1 MKDLL
6 AIIPL
11 ASGKTLAQPGTYS
24 LGLAAHMGS
33 HMTAIIVEIER
44 FNPAAELEPDNML
57 GDSRPVTSQALAER
71 LEQTA
76 DLVRSEAHRAEVSLT
91 ILEHA
96 DSSPYPLREIVT
108 SSAQVR
114 DLSILGVHGPLTYPR
129 QGLVE
134 AVLFGS
140 GRPLLL
146 VPPGAP
152 AFSGRMVVVG
162 WDATRSA
169 ARALHD
175 ALPLLTKARKAV
187 IISLSDD
194 SDDKVFRLPESGPE
208 VCRYLERWGV
218 DASFDAP
225 KRKQDNIGNEL
236 LSHAKRLEADILVMG
251 GFGHAREREFLFG
264 SATRDIFQS
273 HLELPVLMSH

>member
-1 MKDLL
+1 MKDIL
-6 AIIPL
+6 AII
-11 ASGKTLAQPGTYS
+11 ASGSGKALAQPATYS
-24 LGLAAHMGS
+24 LSLAARMGS
-33 HMTAIIVEIER
+33 HVTAIIAEIER
-44 FNPAAELEPDNML
+44 FPAAQLEPDNMQ
-57 GDSRPVTSQALAER
+57 GASRPVTSPALAER
-71 LEQTA
+71 LGQTA

-96 DSSPYPLREIVT
+96 DNSPYPLREIVT

-140 GRPLLL
+140 GRPVLL

-152 AFSGRMVVVG
+152 SFSGRMIVVG

-169 ARALHD
+169 TRALHD
-175 ALPLLTKARKAV
+175 ALPLLTKAQKAV
-187 IISLSDD
+187 VISF

-208 VCRYLERWGV
+208 VCRYLERWGI

-225 KRKQDNIGNEL
+225 KRKQDKIGNEL
-236 LSHAKRLEADILVMG
+236 LLHAKRLEADLLVMG

>member
-6 AIIPL
+6 AIIPSG
-11 ASGKTLAQPGTYS
+11 SGKTLAQPGTYS
-24 LGLAAHMGS
+24 LSLAARMGS
-33 HMTAIIVEIER
+33 HVTAIIAEIER
-44 FNPAAELEPDNML
+44 FSPAAQLEPDNMQ
-57 GDSRPVTSQALAER
+57 GASRPVTSPALAER
-71 LEQTA
+71 LGQTA

-96 DSSPYPLREIVT
+96 DNSPYPLREIVT

-140 GRPLLL
+140 GRPVLL

-152 AFSGRMVVVG
+152 TFSGRMVVVG

-187 IISLSDD
+187 IISLSE
-194 SDDKVFRLPESGPE
+194 DKVFRQPESGPE
-208 VCRYLERWGV
+208 VCRYLERWGI

-236 LSHAKRLEADILVMG
+236 LLHAKRLEADLLVMG

>member
-6 AIIPL
+6 AIIPSG
-11 ASGKTLAQPGTYS
+11 SGKTLAQPGTYS
-24 LGLAAHMGS
+24 LSLAARMGS
-33 HMTAIIVEIER
+33 HVTAIIAEIER
-44 FNPAAELEPDNML
+44 FNPAAQLEPDNMQ
-57 GDSRPVTSQALAER
+57 GDSRPVTSPALAER
-71 LEQTA
+71 LGQTA

-96 DSSPYPLREIVT
+96 DNSPYPLREIVT

-140 GRPLLL
+140 GRPVLL

-169 ARALHD
+169 TRALHD

-187 IISLSDD
+187 VISL

-208 VCRYLERWGV
+208 VCRYLERWGI

-225 KRKQDNIGNEL
+225 KRKQDKIGNEL
-236 LSHAKRLEADILVMG
+236 LLHAKRLEADILVMG

-264 SATRDIFQS
+264 SATRDIFES

>member
-6 AIIPL
+6 AIITSG
-11 ASGKTLAQPGTYS
+11 SGKALAQPGTYS

-33 HMTAIIVEIER
+33 HVTAVIAEIER
-44 FNPAAELEPDNML
+44 FNPAAQLEPDNMQ
-57 GDSRPVTSQALAER
+57 GDSRPVTSPALAER
-71 LEQTA
+71 IGQTA
-76 DLVRSEAHRAEVSLT
+76 DLVRSEAQRAAVSLT

-96 DSSPYPLREIVT
+96 DSGPYPLREVLI

-140 GRPLLL
+140 GRPVLL
-146 VPPGAP
+146 VPLGAP

-169 ARALHD
+169 TRALHD

-194 SDDKVFRLPESGPE
+194 KVFRLPESGPA
-208 VCRYLERWGV
+208 VCRYLERWGI

-236 LSHAKRLEADILVMG
+236 LHRAKRLEADLLVMG

>member
-6 AIIPL
+6 AIIPSG
-11 ASGKTLAQPGTYS
+11 SGKTLAQPGTYS
-24 LGLAAHMGS
+24 LSLAARMGS
-33 HMTAIIVEIER
+33 HVTAIIAEIER
-44 FNPAAELEPDNML
+44 FNPAAQLEPDNMQ
-57 GDSRPVTSQALAER
+57 GDSRPVTSPALAER
-71 LEQTA
+71 LGQTA
-76 DLVRSEAHRAEVSLT
+76 DLFRSEAHRAGISLT

-96 DSSPYPLREIVT
+96 DNSPYPLREIVT

-140 GRPLLL
+140 GRPVLL

-169 ARALHD
+169 TRALHD

-194 SDDKVFRLPESGPE
+194 KVFRLPESGPE
-208 VCRYLERWGV
+208 VCRYLERWGI

-225 KRKQDNIGNEL
+225 KRKQDKIGNEL
-236 LSHAKRLEADILVMG
+236 LLHAKRLKADLLVMG

>member
-6 AIIPL
+6 AIIPSG
-11 ASGKTLAQPGTYS
+11 SGKTLAQPGTYS
-24 LGLAAHMGS
+24 LSLAARMGS
-33 HMTAIIVEIER
+33 HVTAIIAEIER
-44 FNPAAELEPDNML
+44 FNPAAQLEPDNMQ
-57 GDSRPVTSQALAER
+57 GDSRPVTSPALAER
-71 LEQTA
+71 LGQTA

-96 DSSPYPLREIVT
+96 DNSPYPLREIVT

-140 GRPLLL
+140 GRPVLL

-169 ARALHD
+169 TRALHD

-187 IISLSDD
+187 VISL

-208 VCRYLERWGV
+208 VCRYLERWGI

-225 KRKQDNIGNEL
+225 KRKQDKIGNEL
-236 LSHAKRLEADILVMG
+236 LLHAKRLEADLLVMG

>member
-6 AIIPL
+6 AIITSG
-11 ASGKTLAQPGTYS
+11 SGKTLAQPGTYS
-24 LGLAAHMGS
+24 LSLAARMGS
-33 HMTAIIVEIER
+33 HVTAIIAEIER
-44 FNPAAELEPDNML
+44 FNPAAQLEPDNMQ
-57 GDSRPVTSQALAER
+57 GDSRPVTSPALAER
-71 LEQTA
+71 LGQTA

-96 DSSPYPLREIVT
+96 DNSPYPLREIVT

-140 GRPLLL
+140 GRPVLL

-169 ARALHD
+169 TRALHD

-187 IISLSDD
+187 VISLSDD
-194 SDDKVFRLPESGPE
+194 KVFPLRKSGPE
-208 VCRYLERWGV
+208 VCRYLERWGI

-225 KRKQDNIGNEL
+225 KRKQEKIGNEL
-236 LSHAKRLEADILVMG
+236 LLHAKRLKADLLVMG

>member
-6 AIIPL
+6 AIIPSG
-11 ASGKTLAQPGTYS
+11 SGKTLAQPGTYS
-24 LGLAAHMGS
+24 LSLAARMGS
-33 HMTAIIVEIER
+33 HVTAIIAEIER
-44 FNPAAELEPDNML
+44 FNPAAQLEPDNMQ
-57 GDSRPVTSQALAER
+57 GDSRPVTSPALAER
-71 LEQTA
+71 LGQTA

-96 DSSPYPLREIVT
+96 DNSPYPLREIVT

-140 GRPLLL
+140 GRPVLL

-152 AFSGRMVVVG
+152 AFSGRMIVVG

-169 ARALHD
+169 TRALHD

-187 IISLSDD
+187 VISL

-208 VCRYLERWGV
+208 VCRYLERWGI

-225 KRKQDNIGNEL
+225 KRKQDKIGNEL
-236 LSHAKRLEADILVMG
+236 LLHAKRLKADLLVMG

>member
-6 AIIPL
+6 AIIPSG
-11 ASGKTLAQPGTYS
+11 SGKTLAQPGTYS
-24 LGLAAHMGS
+24 LSLAARMGS
-33 HMTAIIVEIER
+33 HVTAIIAEIER
-44 FNPAAELEPDNML
+44 FNSAAQLEPDNMQ
-57 GDSRPVTSQALAER
+57 GDSRPVTSPALVER
-71 LEQTA
+71 LGQTA

-96 DSSPYPLREIVT
+96 DNSPYPLREIVT

-140 GRPLLL
+140 GRPVLL

-169 ARALHD
+169 TRALHD

-187 IISLSDD
+187 VISL

-208 VCRYLERWGV
+208 VCRYLERWGI

-225 KRKQDNIGNEL
+225 KRKQDKIGNEL
-236 LSHAKRLEADILVMG
+236 LLHAKRLKADLLVMG

>member
-1 MKDLL
+1 MKDIL
-6 AIIPL
+6 AII
-11 ASGKTLAQPGTYS
+11 ASGSGKTLAQPGTYS
-24 LGLAAHMGS
+24 LSLAARMGS
-33 HMTAIIVEIER
+33 HVTAIIAEIER
-44 FNPAAELEPDNML
+44 FSPAAQLEPDNMQ
-57 GDSRPVTSQALAER
+57 GASRPVTSPALAER
-71 LEQTA
+71 LGQTA

-96 DSSPYPLREIVT
+96 DNSPYPLREIVT

-114 DLSILGVHGPLTYPR
+114 DLSILDVHGPLTYPR

-140 GRPLLL
+140 GRPVLL

-169 ARALHD
+169 TRALHD

-187 IISLSDD
+187 VISL

-208 VCRYLERWGV
+208 VCRYLERWGI

-225 KRKQDNIGNEL
+225 KRKQDKIGNEL
-236 LSHAKRLEADILVMG
+236 LLHAKRLKADLLVMG

>member
-1 MKDLL
+1 MKDIL
-6 AIIPL
+6 AII
-11 ASGKTLAQPGTYS
+11 ASGSGKTLAQPGTYS
-24 LGLAAHMGS
+24 LSLAARMGS
-33 HMTAIIVEIER
+33 HVTAIIAEIER
-44 FNPAAELEPDNML
+44 FPAAQLEPDNMQ
-57 GDSRPVTSQALAER
+57 GASRPVTSPALAER
-71 LEQTA
+71 LGQTA

-96 DSSPYPLREIVT
+96 DNSPYPLREIVT

-140 GRPLLL
+140 GRPVLL

-169 ARALHD
+169 TRALHD
-175 ALPLLTKARKAV
+175 ALPLLTKAQKAV
-187 IISLSDD
+187 VISL

-208 VCRYLERWGV
+208 VCRYLERWGI

-225 KRKQDNIGNEL
+225 KRKQDKIGNEL
-236 LSHAKRLEADILVMG
+236 LLHAKRLEADLLVMG

>member
-1 MKDLL
+1 M
-6 AIIPL
+6 
-11 ASGKTLAQPGTYS
+11 Q
-24 LGLAAHMGS
+24 
-33 HMTAIIVEIER
+33 
-44 FNPAAELEPDNML
+44 
-57 GDSRPVTSQALAER
+57 GDSRPVTSPALAER
-71 LEQTA
+71 LGQTA
-76 DLVRSEAHRAEVSLT
+76 DLFGSEAHRAGISLT

-96 DSSPYPLREIVT
+96 DNSPYPLREIVT

-140 GRPLLL
+140 GRPVLL

-194 SDDKVFRLPESGPE
+194 KVFRLPESGPRFVAIWNAGE
-208 VCRYLERWGV
+208 STQVLT
-218 DASFDAP
+218 P
-225 KRKQDNIGNEL
+225 
-236 LSHAKRLEADILVMG
+236 
-251 GFGHAREREFLFG
+251 
-264 SATRDIFQS
+264 QS
-273 HLELPVLMSH
+273 ESKIKSGMSSCSTPSVSRPTSL

>member
-6 AIIPL
+6 AIITSG
-11 ASGKTLAQPGTYS
+11 SGKTLAQPGTYS
-24 LGLAAHMGS
+24 LSLAARMGS
-33 HMTAIIVEIER
+33 HVTAIIAEIER
-44 FNPAAELEPDNML
+44 FNPAAQLEPDNMQ
-57 GDSRPVTSQALAER
+57 GDSRPVTSPALAER
-71 LEQTA
+71 LGQTA

-96 DSSPYPLREIVT
+96 DNSPYPLREIVT

-140 GRPLLL
+140 GRPVLL

-169 ARALHD
+169 TRALHD

-194 SDDKVFRLPESGPE
+194 KVFRQPESGPE
-208 VCRYLERWGV
+208 VCRYLERWGI

-236 LSHAKRLEADILVMG
+236 LLHAKRLEADLLVMG

>member
-6 AIIPL
+6 AIIPSG
-11 ASGKTLAQPGTYS
+11 SGKTLAQPGTYS
-24 LGLAAHMGS
+24 LSLAARMGS
-33 HMTAIIVEIER
+33 HVTAIIAEIER
-44 FNPAAELEPDNML
+44 FNPAAQLEPDNMQ
-57 GDSRPVTSQALAER
+57 GDSRPVTSPALVER
-71 LEQTA
+71 LGQTA

-96 DSSPYPLREIVT
+96 DNSPYPLREIVT

-140 GRPLLL
+140 GRPVLL

-169 ARALHD
+169 TRALHD

-194 SDDKVFRLPESGPE
+194 KVFRLPESGPE
-208 VCRYLERWGV
+208 VCRYLERWGI

-225 KRKQDNIGNEL
+225 KRKQDKIGNEL
-236 LSHAKRLEADILVMG
+236 LLHAKRLEADLLVMG

>member
-6 AIIPL
+6 AIIPSG
-11 ASGKTLAQPGTYS
+11 SGKTLAQPGTYS
-24 LGLAAHMGS
+24 LSLAARMGS
-33 HMTAIIVEIER
+33 HVTAIIAEIER
-44 FNPAAELEPDNML
+44 FNPAAQLEPDNMQ
-57 GDSRPVTSQALAER
+57 GDRGAVTSPALAER
-71 LEQTA
+71 LGQTA
-76 DLVRSEAHRAEVSLT
+76 DLFGSKAHRAGISLT

-96 DSSPYPLREIVT
+96 DNSPYPLREIVT

-114 DLSILGVHGPLTYPR
+114 DLSILGLHGPLTYPR

-134 AVLFGS
+134 ALLFGS
-140 GRPLLL
+140 GRPVLL

-152 AFSGRMVVVG
+152 AFSGRTVVVG
-162 WDATRSA
+162 WDATRSD

-187 IISLSDD
+187 IISLSE
-194 SDDKVFRLPESGPE
+194 DKVFRQPESGPE
-208 VCRYLERWGV
+208 VCRYLERWGI

-236 LSHAKRLEADILVMG
+236 LLQAKRLEADLLVMG
-251 GFGHAREREFLFG
+251 GFGHARQREFLFG

>member
-6 AIIPL
+6 AIIPSG
-11 ASGKTLAQPGTYS
+11 SGKTLAQPGTYS
-24 LGLAAHMGS
+24 LSLAARMGS
-33 HMTAIIVEIER
+33 HVTAIIAEIER
-44 FNPAAELEPDNML
+44 FNPAAQLEPDNMQ
-57 GDSRPVTSQALAER
+57 GDSRPVTSPALAER
-71 LEQTA
+71 LGQTA
-76 DLVRSEAHRAEVSLT
+76 DLVRSEAHRAEVSVT

-96 DSSPYPLREIVT
+96 DNSPYPLREIVT

-140 GRPLLL
+140 GRPVLL
-146 VPPGAP
+146 VPPGVP

-169 ARALHD
+169 TRALHD

-187 IISLSDD
+187 VISL

-208 VCRYLERWGV
+208 VCRYLERWGI

-225 KRKQDNIGNEL
+225 KRKQDKIGNEL
-236 LSHAKRLEADILVMG
+236 LLHAKRLEADLLVMG

>member
-6 AIIPL
+6 AIIPSG
-11 ASGKTLAQPGTYS
+11 SGKTLAQPGTYS
-24 LGLAAHMGS
+24 LSLAARMGS
-33 HMTAIIVEIER
+33 HVTAIIAEIER
-44 FNPAAELEPDNML
+44 FNPAAQLEPDNMQ
-57 GDSRPVTSQALAER
+57 GDSRPVTSPALAER
-71 LEQTA
+71 LGQTA
-76 DLVRSEAHRAEVSLT
+76 DLFRSEAHRAGISLT

-96 DSSPYPLREIVT
+96 DNSPYPLREIVT

-140 GRPLLL
+140 GRPVLL

-152 AFSGRMVVVG
+152 AFSGRMIVVG

-169 ARALHD
+169 TRALHD

-187 IISLSDD
+187 VISL

-208 VCRYLERWGV
+208 VCRYLERWGI

-225 KRKQDNIGNEL
+225 KRKQDKIGNEL
-236 LSHAKRLEADILVMG
+236 LLHAKRLKADLLVMG

>member
-6 AIIPL
+6 AIIPSG
-11 ASGKTLAQPGTYS
+11 SGKTLAQPGTYS
-24 LGLAAHMGS
+24 LSLAARMGS
-33 HMTAIIVEIER
+33 HVTAIIAEIER
-44 FNPAAELEPDNML
+44 FNPAAQLEPDNMQ
-57 GDSRPVTSQALAER
+57 GDSRPVTSPALAER
-71 LEQTA
+71 LGQTA
-76 DLVRSEAHRAEVSLT
+76 DLFRSEAHRAGISLT

-96 DSSPYPLREIVT
+96 DNSPYPLREIVT

-140 GRPLLL
+140 GRPVLL

-169 ARALHD
+169 TRALHD

-187 IISLSDD
+187 VISL

-208 VCRYLERWGV
+208 VCRYLERWGI

-225 KRKQDNIGNEL
+225 KRKQDKIGNEL
-236 LSHAKRLEADILVMG
+236 LLHAKRLEADLLVMG

>member
-1 MKDLL
+1 M
-6 AIIPL
+6 A
-11 ASGKTLAQPGTYS
+11 
-24 LGLAAHMGS
+24 
-33 HMTAIIVEIER
+33 R
-44 FNPAAELEPDNML
+44 DN
-57 GDSRPVTSQALAER
+57 
-71 LEQTA
+71 
-76 DLVRSEAHRAEVSLT
+76 
-91 ILEHA
+91 
-96 DSSPYPLREIVT
+96 PLREIVT

-140 GRPLLL
+140 GRPVLL

-169 ARALHD
+169 TRALHD
-175 ALPLLTKARKAV
+175 ALPLLTKAQKAV
-187 IISLSDD
+187 VISL
-194 SDDKVFRLPESGPE
+194 SDDKVFRLPKSGPE
-208 VCRYLERWGV
+208 VCRYLERWGI

-225 KRKQDNIGNEL
+225 KRKQDKIGHEL
-236 LSHAKRLEADILVMG
+236 LLHAKRLEADLLVMG

>member
-1 MKDLL
+1 MKDIL
-6 AIIPL
+6 AII
-11 ASGKTLAQPGTYS
+11 ASGSGKMLAQPGTYS
-24 LGLAAHMGS
+24 LSLAARMGS
-33 HMTAIIVEIER
+33 HVTAIIAEIER
-44 FNPAAELEPDNML
+44 FNPAAQLEPDNMQ
-57 GDSRPVTSQALAER
+57 GDSRPVTSPALAER
-71 LEQTA
+71 LGQTA
-76 DLVRSEAHRAEVSLT
+76 DLFRSEAHRAGISLT

-96 DSSPYPLREIVT
+96 DNSPYPLREIVT

-140 GRPLLL
+140 GRPVLL

-152 AFSGRMVVVG
+152 AFSGRVVVVG

-169 ARALHD
+169 TRALHD
-175 ALPLLTKARKAV
+175 ALPLLTKARKAI
-187 IISLSDD
+187 IISL
-194 SDDKVFRLPESGPE
+194 SDDKVFRLAESGPE
-208 VCRYLERWGV
+208 VCRYLERWGI

-236 LSHAKRLEADILVMG
+236 LLHAKRLEADLLVMG

>member
-6 AIIPL
+6 AIITSG
-11 ASGKTLAQPGTYS
+11 SGKTLAQPGTYS
-24 LGLAAHMGS
+24 LSLAARMGS
-33 HMTAIIVEIER
+33 HVTAIIAEIER
-44 FNPAAELEPDNML
+44 FNPAAQLEPDNMQ
-57 GDSRPVTSQALAER
+57 GDSRPVTSPALAER
-71 LEQTA
+71 LGQTA

-96 DSSPYPLREIVT
+96 DNSPYPLREIVT

-140 GRPLLL
+140 GRPVLL

-169 ARALHD
+169 TRALHD

-187 IISLSDD
+187 VISL

-208 VCRYLERWGV
+208 VCRYLERWGI

-225 KRKQDNIGNEL
+225 KRKQDKIGNEL
-236 LSHAKRLEADILVMG
+236 LLHAKRLEADLLVMG

>member
-6 AIIPL
+6 AIIPSG
-11 ASGKTLAQPGTYS
+11 SGKTLAQPGTYS
-24 LGLAAHMGS
+24 LSLAARMGS
-33 HMTAIIVEIER
+33 HVTAIIAEIER
-44 FNPAAELEPDNML
+44 FNPAAQLEPDNMQ
-57 GDSRPVTSQALAER
+57 GDSRPVTSPALAER
-71 LEQTA
+71 LGQTA

-96 DSSPYPLREIVT
+96 DNSPYPLREIVT

-140 GRPLLL
+140 GRPVLL

-152 AFSGRMVVVG
+152 AFSGRVVVVG

-169 ARALHD
+169 TRALHD

-187 IISLSDD
+187 VISL

-208 VCRYLERWGV
+208 VCRYLERWGI

-225 KRKQDNIGNEL
+225 KRKQDKIGNEL
-236 LSHAKRLEADILVMG
+236 LLHAKRLEADLLVMG

>member
-1 MKDLL
+1 MKDIL
-6 AIIPL
+6 AII
-11 ASGKTLAQPGTYS
+11 ASGSGKTLAQPGTYS
-24 LGLAAHMGS
+24 LSLAARMGS
-33 HMTAIIVEIER
+33 HVTAIIAEIER
-44 FNPAAELEPDNML
+44 FSPAAQLEPDNMQ
-57 GDSRPVTSQALAER
+57 GASRPVTSPALAER
-71 LEQTA
+71 LGQTA

-96 DSSPYPLREIVT
+96 DNSPYPLREIVT

-140 GRPLLL
+140 GRPVLL

-169 ARALHD
+169 TRALHD
-175 ALPLLTKARKAV
+175 ALPLLTKAQKAV
-187 IISLSDD
+187 VISL

-208 VCRYLERWGV
+208 VCRYLERWGI

-225 KRKQDNIGNEL
+225 KRKQDKIGNEL
-236 LSHAKRLEADILVMG
+236 LLHAKRLEADLLVMG

>member
-6 AIIPL
+6 AIISSG
-11 ASGKTLAQPGTYS
+11 SGKALAQPGTYS

-33 HMTAIIVEIER
+33 HMTAIIAEIER

-76 DLVRSEAHRAEVSLT
+76 DLVRSEARRAEVSLT

-140 GRPLLL
+140 GRPVLL

-152 AFSGRMVVVG
+152 TFSGRMVVVG

>member
-6 AIIPL
+6 AIIPSG
-11 ASGKTLAQPGTYS
+11 SGKTLAQPGTYS
-24 LGLAAHMGS
+24 LSLAARMGS
-33 HMTAIIVEIER
+33 HVTAIIAEIER
-44 FNPAAELEPDNML
+44 FNPAAQLEPDNMQ
-57 GDSRPVTSQALAER
+57 GDSRPVTSPALAER
-71 LEQTA
+71 LGQTA

-96 DSSPYPLREIVT
+96 DNSPYPLREIVT

-140 GRPLLL
+140 GRPVLL

-169 ARALHD
+169 TRALHD

-194 SDDKVFRLPESGPE
+194 KVFRLPESGPE
-208 VCRYLERWGV
+208 VCRYLERWGI

-225 KRKQDNIGNEL
+225 KRKQDKIGNEL
-236 LSHAKRLEADILVMG
+236 LLHAKRLEADLLVMG

>member
-6 AIIPL
+6 AIIPSG
-11 ASGKTLAQPGTYS
+11 SGKTLAQPGTYS
-24 LGLAAHMGS
+24 LSLAARMGS
-33 HMTAIIVEIER
+33 HVTAIIAEIER
-44 FNPAAELEPDNML
+44 FNPAAQLEPDNMQ
-57 GDSRPVTSQALAER
+57 GDSMPVTSPALAER
-71 LEQTA
+71 LGQTA
-76 DLVRSEAHRAEVSLT
+76 DLFRSEAHRAGISLT

-96 DSSPYPLREIVT
+96 DNSPYPLREIVT

-140 GRPLLL
+140 GRPVLL

-152 AFSGRMVVVG
+152 AFSGRMIVVG

-169 ARALHD
+169 TRALHD

-187 IISLSDD
+187 VISL

-208 VCRYLERWGV
+208 VCRYLERWGI

-225 KRKQDNIGNEL
+225 KRKQDKIGNEL
-236 LSHAKRLEADILVMG
+236 LLHAKRLKADLLVMG

>member
-6 AIIPL
+6 AIIPSG
-11 ASGKTLAQPGTYS
+11 SGKTLAQPGTYS
-24 LGLAAHMGS
+24 LSLAARMGS
-33 HMTAIIVEIER
+33 HVTAIIAEIER
-44 FNPAAELEPDNML
+44 FNPAAQLEPDNMQ
-57 GDSRPVTSQALAER
+57 GDSRPVTSPVLAER
-71 LEQTA
+71 LGQTA
-76 DLVRSEAHRAEVSLT
+76 DLFRSEAHRAGISRT

-96 DSSPYPLREIVT
+96 DNSPYPLREIVT

-140 GRPLLL
+140 GRPVLL

-152 AFSGRMVVVG
+152 AFSGRMIVVG

-169 ARALHD
+169 TRALHD

-187 IISLSDD
+187 VISL

-208 VCRYLERWGV
+208 VCRYLERWGI

-225 KRKQDNIGNEL
+225 KRKQDKIGNEL
-236 LSHAKRLEADILVMG
+236 LLHAKRLKADLLVMG

>member
-6 AIIPL
+6 AIIPSG
-11 ASGKTLAQPGTYS
+11 SGKTLAQPGTYS
-24 LGLAAHMGS
+24 LSLAARMGS
-33 HMTAIIVEIER
+33 HVTAIIAEIER
-44 FNPAAELEPDNML
+44 FNSAAQLEPDNMQ
-57 GDSRPVTSQALAER
+57 GDSRPVTSPALVER
-71 LEQTA
+71 LGQTA

-96 DSSPYPLREIVT
+96 DNSPYPLREIVT

-114 DLSILGVHGPLTYPR
+114 DLSILGVHGRLTHPR

-140 GRPLLL
+140 GRPVLL
-146 VPPGAP
+146 VPPGAQ

-169 ARALHD
+169 TRALHD

-187 IISLSDD
+187 VISL

-208 VCRYLERWGV
+208 VCRYLERWGI

-225 KRKQDNIGNEL
+225 KRKQDKIGNEL
-236 LSHAKRLEADILVMG
+236 LLHAKRLEADILVMG

-264 SATRDIFQS
+264 SATRDIFES

>member
-6 AIIPL
+6 AIIPSG
-11 ASGKTLAQPGTYS
+11 SGKTLAQPGTYS
-24 LGLAAHMGS
+24 LSLAARMGS
-33 HMTAIIVEIER
+33 HVTAIIAEIER
-44 FNPAAELEPDNML
+44 FNPAAQLEPDNMQ
-57 GDSRPVTSQALAER
+57 GDSRPVTSPALAER
-71 LEQTA
+71 LGQTA
-76 DLVRSEAHRAEVSLT
+76 DLFRSEAHRAGISLT

-96 DSSPYPLREIVT
+96 DNSPYPLREIVT

-140 GRPLLL
+140 GRPVLL

-169 ARALHD
+169 TRALHD

-187 IISLSDD
+187 VISL

-208 VCRYLERWGV
+208 VCRYLARWGI

-236 LSHAKRLEADILVMG
+236 LLHAKRLEADLLVMG

>member
-6 AIIPL
+6 AIITSV
-11 ASGKTLAQPGTYS
+11 SGKVLAQPGTYS
-24 LGLAAHMGS
+24 LALAAHLGS
-33 HMTAIIVEIER
+33 HMTAVVTEIER
-44 FNPAAELEPDNML
+44 FNPVAQLTPDNMQ
-57 GDSRPVTSQALAER
+57 GDSGPVTSPDLADR
-71 LEQTA
+71 LGQIA
-76 DLVRSEAHRAEVSLT
+76 DLVRSEARRAAVSLT
-91 ILEHA
+91 IIEHA
-96 DSSPYPLREIVT
+96 DSSPYPLREVLT

-134 AVLFGS
+134 ALLFGS
-140 GRPLLL
+140 GRPVLL

-152 AFSGRMVVVG
+152 EFSGRMVVVA

-169 ARALHD
+169 TRALHD

-187 IISLSDD
+187 IISLG
-194 SDDKVFRLPESGPE
+194 DDKVFRLPESGPE
-208 VCRYLERWGV
+208 VCRYLERWGI

-236 LSHAKRLEADILVMG
+236 LLHAKRLEADLLVMG

>member
-6 AIIPL
+6 AIIPSG
-11 ASGKTLAQPGTYS
+11 SGKTLAQPGTYS
-24 LGLAAHMGS
+24 LSLAARMGS
-33 HMTAIIVEIER
+33 HVTAIIAEIER
-44 FNPAAELEPDNML
+44 FNPAAQLEPDNMQ
-57 GDSRPVTSQALAER
+57 GDSRPVTSPVLAER
-71 LEQTA
+71 LGQTA
-76 DLVRSEAHRAEVSLT
+76 DLFRSEAHRAGISLT

-96 DSSPYPLREIVT
+96 DNSPYPLREIVT

-140 GRPLLL
+140 GRPVLL

-152 AFSGRMVVVG
+152 AFSGRMIVVG

-169 ARALHD
+169 TRALHD

-187 IISLSDD
+187 VISL

-208 VCRYLERWGV
+208 VCRYLERWGI

-225 KRKQDNIGNEL
+225 KRKQDKIGNEL
-236 LSHAKRLEADILVMG
+236 LLHAKRLKADLLVMG

>member
-6 AIIPL
+6 AIISSG
-11 ASGKTLAQPGTYS
+11 SGKALAQPGTYS
-24 LGLAAHMGS
+24 LGLAAHMAS
-33 HMTAIIVEIER
+33 HMTAIIAEIER

-76 DLVRSEAHRAEVSLT
+76 DLVRSEARRAEVSLT

-96 DSSPYPLREIVT
+96 DNSPYPLREIVT

-140 GRPLLL
+140 GRPVLL

-152 AFSGRMVVVG
+152 TFSGRMVVVG

-175 ALPLLTKARKAV
+175 ALPLLTKARKTV
-187 IISLSDD
+187 IISLSN
-194 SDDKVFRLPESGPE
+194 DKVFRLPESGPE
-208 VCRYLERWGV
+208 VCRYLERWGI

-225 KRKQDNIGNEL
+225 KRKQEKIGNEL
-236 LSHAKRLEADILVMG
+236 LLHAKRLKADLLVMG
-251 GFGHAREREFLFG
+251 GVGHAREREFLFG

>member
-6 AIIPL
+6 AIIPSG
-11 ASGKTLAQPGTYS
+11 SGKTLAQPGTYS
-24 LGLAAHMGS
+24 LSLAARMGS
-33 HMTAIIVEIER
+33 HVTAIIAEIER
-44 FNPAAELEPDNML
+44 FNPAAQLEPDNMQ
-57 GDSRPVTSQALAER
+57 GDSRPVTSPALAER
-71 LEQTA
+71 LGQTA
-76 DLVRSEAHRAEVSLT
+76 DLFRSEAHRAGISLT

-96 DSSPYPLREIVT
+96 DNSPYPLREIVT

-140 GRPLLL
+140 GRPVLL

-169 ARALHD
+169 TRALHD

-194 SDDKVFRLPESGPE
+194 KVFRLPESGPE
-208 VCRYLERWGV
+208 VCRYLERWGI

-236 LSHAKRLEADILVMG
+236 LLHAKRLEADLLVMG